1 MAKMFKRMVTMRK
14 ALHKRDEDTTPR
26 GVESDELVEELGKE
40 RSKTQRARRSR
51 DTALEGSRRY
61 EQLDRRRVADLKT
74 SQESFSQREN
84 ALRDDCDR
92 LVHQRD
98 QLRDQLIDEEDSQ
111 RKLRRE
117 IKQLRDA
124 LQREQNKSVVYRD
137 EAKAADARAQAA
149 QEESENKL
157 IELSVE
163 QDKAERKARDAEQAL
178 AERDALISER
188 DALKKTISDNSAEL
202 VDCRQRTQKAE
213 EELASRKANQ
223 DSLEEAARSAAQRI
237 EEANQQRDDAVRAAQ
252 SACDAEV
259 SLAKRGETAMRF
271 KLDASSAKQASLE
284 SENQKAKAS
293 EAHAEHRASIAE
305 MSANDAAAAGSLREL
320 AAKLLD
326 DDQEDPSIGA
336 ARMLDRVW
344 DLVDELLAFAG
355 FGAAQDALRAERTCP
370 GRQPP
375 PVAAFLGAGEAQKY
389 ANTAAESL
397 IECLRGERR
406 ATFEKRWLRHVPIRA
421 QHQQALARLRVT
433 CAALFALGSCRKRRR
448 AHDQSDAPSGAEER
462 ASYAA
467 LKDALLAVNKDNTY
481 NVLSELKK
489 PWSHKTFA
497 PLFEDGDDQWR
508 LLKEKTCDELR
519 DVFVKELPRV
529 APPKLLV
536 LFRAYETWQS
546 GLVQATL
553 DARQEK
559 AHVSKAAL
567 ELLVVCA
574 WLVHDV
580 EQARGVA
587 VQDDEDCGEE
597 TLKDGNFVEGRPARV
612 LLRVKTRLNDIQK
625 ALREHGAFS
634 DVETDVPDV
643 DQKAAGKALALWLPP
658 PLDGPKLR
666 NSVDT
671 PEVLAALCGRLP
683 DADSGDLRT
692 AATLQVLIREDIL
705 GVMTGKLVARLS
717 SLDVCGRLVTCL
729 TARVA
734 AHQEGRQYLL
744 LGVASEAKPFVP
756 YEYEDSEEEEEME
769 ECAEIIQAAWRAK
782 QQARKAARAFGA
794 RFFEDS
800 EEEEQDEAVREIQ
813 AAWRKRHPK
822 KKSPKKPAAKIDG
835 DLVDALLALV
845 VKEETSA
852 QAAYA
857 AVALQRLT
865 LEDAV
870 AKRVASETGKL
881 IERVRSVEGVVAA
894 ALSASLVNSL
904 ADHASEVS
912 EPIKAIHE
920 LMEGV
925 NKARDVEATGEATVE
940 RLLGAAY
947 CLAQTPTAKAAFEN
961 DAGFELLSEP
971 LDELLGDERE
981 RMRADASKRT
991 FAFEVSCISDALRGI
1006 AIAAPA
1012 ESPPPAQ
1019 TPPPIEAV
1027 FLGGDQLEEFDAE
1040 ACVGAPAPAP
1050 DYEKHLESI
1059 YLVARKDEARAPDA
1073 SRVMD
1078 EPP

>member
-1 MAKMFKRMVTMRK
+1 MFKRMVTMRK
-14 ALHKRDEDTTPR
+14 ALHKREEDTTPR

-40 RSKTQRARRSR
+40 RSKTQRARKSR

-137 EAKAADARAQAA
+137 EAKSAEARATAA
-149 QEESENKL
+149 QEESENKM

-223 DSLEEAARSAAQRI
+223 DSLEEAARSAASRI
-237 EEANQQRDDAVRAAQ
+237 ADAEKIRDDAIAAAQ

-305 MSANDAAAAGSLREL
+305 MSANDAVAAGSLREL
-320 AAKLLD
+320 AAKLL

-389 ANTAAESL
+389 AQSAADSL

-448 AHDQSDAPSGAEER
+448 AHDMTDAPSGAEER

-467 LKDALLAVNKDNTY
+467 LKDALLAVNKENTY

-497 PLFEDGDDQWR
+497 PLFEDGDDQWL

-553 DARQEK
+553 SARQEK

-580 EQARGVA
+580 EQL
-587 VQDDEDCGEE
+587 E
-597 TLKDGNFVEGRPARV
+597 
-612 LLRVKTRLNDIQK
+612 
-625 ALREHGAFS
+625 ALPRR
-634 DVETDVPDV
+634 T
-643 DQKAAGKALALWLPP
+643 
-658 PLDGPKLR
+658 
-666 NSVDT
+666 T
-671 PEVLAALCGRLP
+671 TT
-683 DADSGDLRT
+683 T
-692 AATLQVLIREDIL
+692 AA
-705 GVMTGKLVARLS
+705 
-717 SLDVCGRLVTCL
+717 
-729 TARVA
+729 
-734 AHQEGRQYLL
+734 
-744 LGVASEAKPFVP
+744 
-756 YEYEDSEEEEEME
+756 
-769 ECAEIIQAAWRAK
+769 
-782 QQARKAARAFGA
+782 RK
-794 RFFEDS
+794 
-800 EEEEQDEAVREIQ
+800 
-813 AAWRKRHPK
+813 
-822 KKSPKKPAAKIDG
+822 
-835 DLVDALLALV
+835 
-845 VKEETSA
+845 
-852 QAAYA
+852 
-857 AVALQRLT
+857 
-865 LEDAV
+865 
-870 AKRVASETGKL
+870 
-881 IERVRSVEGVVAA
+881 
-894 ALSASLVNSL
+894 
-904 ADHASEVS
+904 
-912 EPIKAIHE
+912 
-920 LMEGV
+920 
-925 NKARDVEATGEATVE
+925 
-940 RLLGAAY
+940 
-947 CLAQTPTAKAAFEN
+947 C
-961 DAGFELLSEP
+961 
-971 LDELLGDERE
+971 
-981 RMRADASKRT
+981 
-991 FAFEVSCISDALRGI
+991 
-1006 AIAAPA
+1006 
-1012 ESPPPAQ
+1012 
-1019 TPPPIEAV
+1019 
-1027 FLGGDQLEEFDAE
+1027 
-1040 ACVGAPAPAP
+1040 
-1050 DYEKHLESI
+1050 
-1059 YLVARKDEARAPDA
+1059 
-1073 SRVMD
+1073 
-1078 EPP
+1078 

>member
-1 MAKMFKRMVTMRK
+1 MFKRMVTMRK
-14 ALHKRDEDTTPR
+14 ALHKREEDTTPR
-26 GVESDELVEELGKE
+26 GVESDELVEELGRE
-40 RSKTQRARRSR
+40 RSKTQRARKSR

-98 QLRDQLIDEEDSQ
+98 QLRDQLIDEEDAQ

-178 AERDALISER
+178 AERDALIAER
-188 DALKKTISDNSAEL
+188 DALKKTITDNSNEL
-202 VDCRQRTQKAE
+202 VECRERTKRAE

-223 DSLEEAARSAAQRI
+223 DSLEEAARSAAVRI
-237 EEANQQRDDAVRAAQ
+237 ADAENSCNDTIRAAQ

-271 KLDASSAKQASLE
+271 KLDASSAKQASLQ
-284 SENQKAKAS
+284 SENDKAKAN
-293 EAHAEHRASIAE
+293 EQHAEHRASIAE

-320 AAKLLD
+320 AAKLL

-389 ANTAAESL
+389 ANTAADSL

-448 AHDQSDAPSGAEER
+448 AHDMTDAPSGAEER

-467 LKDALLAVNKDNTY
+467 LKDALLAVNKENTY

-489 PWSHKTFA
+489 PWSHETFA
-497 PLFEDGDDQWR
+497 PLFQEGDDQWL

-553 DARQEK
+553 HARQEK

-587 VQDDEDCGEE
+587 TVDDDDDDCGTE
-597 TLKDGNFVEGRPARV
+597 TLKGGNFVEGRPARV

-634 DVETDVPDV
+634 DVETNVPDI
-643 DQKAAGKALALWLPP
+643 DNKGAKKALALWLPP

-666 NSVDT
+666 ASADT
-671 PEVLAALCGRLP
+671 PEVLAALCARLP
-683 DADSGDLRT
+683 DADAGDLRT

-705 GVMTGKLVARLS
+705 GVMNGKLVARLS
-717 SLDVCGRLVTCL
+717 SLDMCGRLVTCL

-734 AHQEGRQYLL
+734 AHAEGRQYLL

-756 YEYEDSEEEEEME
+756 YECEDSEEEEEME
-769 ECAEIIQAAWRAK
+769 ECAEIIQQAWRAK
-782 QQARKAARAFGA
+782 QQARQAAKAFGA

-813 AAWRKRHPK
+813 AAWRKRHPAPK
-822 KKSPKKPAAKIDG
+822 KASPKKKLVAKVDG
-835 DLVDALLALV
+835 DVVDALLSLV
-845 VKEETSA
+845 MKEETRA
-852 QAAYA
+852 QTAYA

-865 LEDAV
+865 LEDV
-870 AKRVASETGKL
+870 IAKRVAGESGRL

-912 EPIKAIHE
+912 EPIQAIH
-920 LMEGV
+920 LLLEGV
-925 NKARDVEATGEATVE
+925 NKARDVENTGEAIVE

-947 CLAQTPTAKAAFEN
+947 CLAQTPTAKAAFEE

-981 RMRADASKRT
+981 RMRSDATKRT
-991 FAFEVSCISDALRGI
+991 FAFEVSCVSDALRGI
-1006 AIAAPA
+1006 AVQAPS

-1027 FLGGDQLEEFDAE
+1027 FLGGDQLEEFDEE
-1040 ACVGAPAPAP
+1040 ACVGAPAAAP
-1050 DYEKHLESI
+1050 DYERHL
-1059 YLVARKDEARAPDA
+1059 
-1073 SRVMD
+1073 
-1078 EPP
+1078 